1 MKKVELWVSTKKN
14 PENIHVT
21 IFFENIERH
30 VEKPMIFFN
39 FHIRHSKYYITTYL
53 QAIYRD
59 HYVTSN

>member
-1 MKKVELWVSTKKN
+1 MKKSGTLGFYKK
-14 PENIHVT
+14 ESGKYLGILQF
-21 IFFENIERH
+21 FFENIERH
-30 VEKPMIFFN
+30 VEKPMIF